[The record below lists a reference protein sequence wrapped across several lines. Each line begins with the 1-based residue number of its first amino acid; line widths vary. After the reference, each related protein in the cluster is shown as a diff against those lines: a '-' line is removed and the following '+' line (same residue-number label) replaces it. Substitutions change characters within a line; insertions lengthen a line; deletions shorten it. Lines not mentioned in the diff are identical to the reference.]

1 MKKSLLIALVLIS
14 VTFCNDRTEKESNVI
29 EITETNVFLNQWE
42 IPKNATLS
50 DFSSKFT
57 LKKNNELKN
66 DNLNIYLENGL
77 EIKKSETTDRIE
89 GFTINY
95 DMENK
100 SNKSIYLGSVKIQNV
115 EISKFTNP
123 TNIISYF
130 KCRGIF
136 CGTEF
141 GNTRIFI
148 TMNLDKTKINTIQIY
163 FL

>member
-1 MKKSLLIALVLIS
+1 MKKKLLIALVLIS
-14 VTFCNDRTEKESNVI
+14 ITFCNDRVEKESNII
-29 EITETNVFLNQWE
+29 EITETNVFLNKWE
-42 IPKNATLS
+42 IPKNPTLS

-57 LKKNNELKN
+57 LKKSDEMKN

-77 EIKKSETTDRIE
+77 EIHKSETTDRIE
-89 GFTINY
+89 GFKINY

-123 TNIISYF
+123 VNIINYF
-130 KCRGIF
+130 ECRGIF
-136 CGTEF
+136 CRTEF

-148 TMNLDKTKINTIQIY
+148 TMNIDKTKINSLQIY
-163 FL
+163 F